1 MNATDARKRSQLDG
15 SVSES
20 ETRTDIE
27 GAETPLPLPVAVQQS
42 LQTKPEVITTSNAP
56 VPPVN
61 ASPTSSPAGQM
72 DPTAIM
78 SQMVANPALD
88 GLLSGVSSQTGI
100 GDYIVFEHKIRTSP
114 HAWGAIIAKS

>member
-1 MNATDARKRSQLDG
+1 M
-15 SVSES
+15 
-20 ETRTDIE
+20 
-27 GAETPLPLPVAVQQS
+27 
-42 LQTKPEVITTSNAP
+42 ITTSNAP
-56 VPPVN
+56 VPHVN

-100 GDYIVFEHKIRTSP
+100 GDYIVFEQKIRTSP